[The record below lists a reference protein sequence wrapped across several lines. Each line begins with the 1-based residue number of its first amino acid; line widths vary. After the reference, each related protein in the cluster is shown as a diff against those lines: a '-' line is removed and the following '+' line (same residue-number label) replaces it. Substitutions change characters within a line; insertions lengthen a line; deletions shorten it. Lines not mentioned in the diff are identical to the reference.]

1 MSPREFQCR
10 SSLPSRQE
18 CSNSFTVSSFSRWNF
33 SNVRFEKSF
42 STTRLLKNFQFSFNS
57 RAHISTGFVAKYYDK
72 NSIIISKSNFF
83 QFFFLLKNNFTYP
96 FSLDSTLALR
106 NFFFFSHPFQGKE
119 KFFVTHIAD
128 PVPMSPLLATRNSCE
143 LLASFSDC
151 LTDWGVDWW
160 RGRGCLC
167 VALLLGNG
175 RVDTV
180 AGGWVWVLWASCEVL
195 TALGGS
201 GSLPITDPDPDAAN
215 KIKYCSSW
223 KRASLLLDKINFF
236 FQCLFIEIGKKVH

>member
-1 MSPREFQCR
+1 MKIPIPVF
-10 SSLPSRQE
+10 PIFFHIPYYFK
-18 CSNSFTVSSFSRWNF
+18 NSF
-33 SNVRFEKSF
+33 
-42 STTRLLKNFQFSFNS
+42 
-57 RAHISTGFVAKYYDK
+57 IS
-72 NSIIISKSNFF
+72 
-83 QFFFLLKNNFTYP
+83 
-96 FSLDSTLALR
+96 FSLDSTLVLYILH
-106 NFFFFSHPFQGKE
+106 FFFFSKIYIS
-119 KFFVTHIAD
+119 KRKSFVTYIPD

-143 LLASFSDC
+143 LVMSFSDC

-180 AGGWVWVLWASCEVL
+180 AGGWVCVLWASCEVL

-215 KIKYCSSW
+215 KILLVVKHSSIRKWIFNVYLLNVIFERVLPFLW
-223 KRASLLLDKINFF
+223 KS
-236 FQCLFIEIGKKVH
+236 

>member
-1 MSPREFQCR
+1 
-10 SSLPSRQE
+10 
-18 CSNSFTVSSFSRWNF
+18 
-33 SNVRFEKSF
+33 
-42 STTRLLKNFQFSFNS
+42 
-57 RAHISTGFVAKYYDK
+57 
-72 NSIIISKSNFF
+72 
-83 QFFFLLKNNFTYP
+83 
-96 FSLDSTLALR
+96 
-106 NFFFFSHPFQGKE
+106 
-119 KFFVTHIAD
+119 
-128 PVPMSPLLATRNSCE
+128 MSPLLATRNSCE

-236 FQCLFIEIGKKVH
+236 SMFIYRNWKKSPPIFNVSFFFFFWKVKQIFKRVSSRYFETRFLSKLPLTEIELN

>member
-1 MSPREFQCR
+1 
-10 SSLPSRQE
+10 
-18 CSNSFTVSSFSRWNF
+18 
-33 SNVRFEKSF
+33 
-42 STTRLLKNFQFSFNS
+42 
-57 RAHISTGFVAKYYDK
+57 
-72 NSIIISKSNFF
+72 
-83 QFFFLLKNNFTYP
+83 
-96 FSLDSTLALR
+96 
-106 NFFFFSHPFQGKE
+106 
-119 KFFVTHIAD
+119 
-128 PVPMSPLLATRNSCE
+128 MSPLLATRNSCE

-223 KRASLLLDKINFF
+223 NVPPSSSTRLIFF
-236 FQCLFIEIGKKVH
+236 FNVYLSKLEKKSINICSNISFFFFFFEKVKQIFKHVSSRYFETRFLSKLPLTEIELN

>member
-1 MSPREFQCR
+1 MKIPYIRLKVYIFSINLIF
-10 SSLPSRQE
+10 SYSLK
-18 CSNSFTVSSFSRWNF
+18 NSFGTPFF
-33 SNVRFEKSF
+33 TF
-42 STTRLLKNFQFSFNS
+42 FSFRMALFLS
-57 RAHISTGFVAKYYDK
+57 YREKK
-72 NSIIISKSNFF
+72 
-83 QFFFLLKNNFTYP
+83 QFFTTYI
-96 FSLDSTLALR
+96 
-106 NFFFFSHPFQGKE
+106 
-119 KFFVTHIAD
+119 VD

-143 LLASFSDC
+143 LAMSFSDC

-180 AGGWVWVLWASCEVL
+180 AGGWVCVLWASCEVL

-215 KIKYCSSW
+215 KTFLVMKHCPPLR
-223 KRASLLLDKINFF
+223 RASREWIFNVYLSRLEKRGGGRASHQYLRECVLFF
-236 FQCLFIEIGKKVH
+236 FFVKKLNKFSAKYRMF